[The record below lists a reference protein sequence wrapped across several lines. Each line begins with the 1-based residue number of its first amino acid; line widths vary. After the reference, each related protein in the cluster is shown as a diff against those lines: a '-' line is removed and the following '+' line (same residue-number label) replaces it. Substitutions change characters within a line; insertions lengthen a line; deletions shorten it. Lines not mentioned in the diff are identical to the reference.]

1 MINNGLKILLF
12 CCVILSF
19 TAQARTATMI
29 WYVRPNVSIAHAISA
44 ISPSLSATC
53 STNINSGKISLA
65 INGQRQSL
73 TASHNLVSFPRIVGV
88 PLPGGKFSYSYT
100 ILWKGLK
107 NQVGVFALKCT
118 GDNHL
123 NW

>member
-1 MINNGLKILLF
+1 MIKNGLKILLF

-19 TAQARTATMI
+19 TAQARKATMI
-29 WYVRPNVSIAHAISA
+29 WYVRPNVAIANAISA

-65 INGQRQSL
+65 INGQKRSL
-73 TASHNLVSFPRIVGV
+73 TSSQNAVSFPRITGV

-100 ILWKGLK
+100 ILWNGLK
-107 NQVGVFALKCT
+107 NQVGVFTLKCT

-123 NW
+123 TY